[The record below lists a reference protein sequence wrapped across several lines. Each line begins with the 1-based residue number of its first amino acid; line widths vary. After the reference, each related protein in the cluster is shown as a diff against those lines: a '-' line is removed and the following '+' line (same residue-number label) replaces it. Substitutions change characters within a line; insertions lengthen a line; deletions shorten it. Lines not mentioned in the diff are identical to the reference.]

1 MSKRKTITL
10 ELIILTFAIGLLMN
24 GSWIHI
30 KANLAYSL
38 IDNAWHKSQLQQS
51 PQKPWPWADTWPVAK
66 LSFAGS
72 DNLLVMSGTHG
83 EALAFGPGYDT
94 SSSLPG
100 EAGPV
105 IIAGHRDTH
114 FKQIKHLENGDIIS
128 LEDQHKEMHQ
138 YQVSELT
145 VVDSRVSKQ
154 ITASDDEHLILITC
168 YPFFTLNTGGPLR
181 YVVVANK
188 LLPPKKEIIHH
199 SL

>member
-1 MSKRKTITL
+1 MSKRKTFYL
-10 ELIILTFAIGLLMN
+10 ELIILVFAVGLFAN

-38 IDNAWHKSQLQQS
+38 IDSAWNKSQQEQNNH
-51 PQKPWPWADTWPVAK
+51 KPWPWADTWPVAK
-66 LSFAGS
+66 LSFAES
-72 DNLLVMSGTHG
+72 ENLLVMSGTHG

-94 SSSLPG
+94 SSSVPG

-114 FKQIKHLENGDIIS
+114 FKQIRNIQNGDIIS
-128 LEDQHKEMHQ
+128 LEDQHKKIHQ

-145 VVDSRVSKQ
+145 VVDSRVSKE
-154 ITASDDEHLILITC
+154 ITARDDEHLILITC
-168 YPFFTLNTGGPLR
+168 YPFFTLNAGGPLR

-188 LLPPKKEIIHH
+188 VIPTKQENIQY

>member
-1 MSKRKTITL
+1 MSKRKTIYL
-10 ELIILTFAIGLLMN
+10 ELIILAFAVGLLLN

-38 IDNAWHKSQLQQS
+38 IDNAWIKSQQHQNQ
-51 PQKPWPWADTWPVAK
+51 QKPWPWADTWPVAK
-66 LSFAGS
+66 LSFANS
-72 DNLLVMSGTHG
+72 ENLLVMSGTHG

-94 SSSLPG
+94 SSSAPG

-114 FKQIKHLENGDIIS
+114 FKQLKTLENGDIIS
-128 LEDQHKEMHQ
+128 LEDQHKRLHQ

-145 VVDSRVSKQ
+145 VVDSRVSNEIQ
-154 ITASDDEHLILITC
+154 ASDDEHLILITC
-168 YPFFTLNTGGPLR
+168 YPFFTLNAGGPLR

-188 LLPPKKEIIHH
+188 LTPPKKEVIQY